1 MPKVSYGRYIRVGL
15 VGPKPRPKGVGDG
28 QTVDIPLPLADDSVP
43 RVCGVCYVER
53 SVGDPASNCAGAN
66 LRVGCRGR
74 GKPVKGNSTYAR
86 LQEKHGWGCRE
97 RPYRK
102 PTLVAGHK
110 CAKVDE

>member
-1 MPKVSYGRYIRVGL
+1 MDKRLIFRY
-15 VGPKPRPKGVGDG
+15 
-28 QTVDIPLPLADDSVP
+28 
-43 RVCGVCYVER
+43 R
-53 SVGDPASNCAGAN
+53 SRTIQSHVCAGCAKSSAVLEI
-66 LRVGCRGR
+66 LRLTVQIFWLRPDSRGR

-86 LQEKHGWGCRE
+86 LQEKHIWGCRE

>member
-1 MPKVSYGRYIRVGL
+1 MDKRLIFRY
-15 VGPKPRPKGVGDG
+15 
-28 QTVDIPLPLADDSVP
+28 
-43 RVCGVCYVER
+43 R
-53 SVGDPASNCAGAN
+53 SRTIQSQVCAGCAKPIAVLEL
-66 LRVGCRGR
+66 LRLSVQMIQGYLDCRGV
-74 GKPVKGNSTYAR
+74 GKPVQGNSADAR

>member
-1 MPKVSYGRYIRVGL
+1 MDKRLIFRY
-15 VGPKPRPKGVGDG
+15 
-28 QTVDIPLPLADDSVP
+28 
-43 RVCGVCYVER
+43 R
-53 SVGDPASNCAGAN
+53 SRTIQSQVCAGCAKPSAVLEILRLTVQMAD
-66 LRVGCRGR
+66 LRVSCRGR